1 MGKTPLTKRGAD
13 ALRKELQHLISVE
26 RPRIVK
32 AIEVARAHGDLREN
46 AEYHAAKEEQGF
58 KESRVSEIEAKLA
71 NARIVDVAQIGAQAK
86 GRIVFG
92 ALIVLADEDTGDEL
106 KYQIVGED
114 EADIK
119 AGLLSYASP
128 IARAVIGK
136 TSGDVVEVEVPG
148 GRRTLEVVEVQYQEA

>member
-1 MGKTPLTKRGAD
+1 
-13 ALRKELQHLISVE
+13 
-26 RPRIVK
+26 
-32 AIEVARAHGDLREN
+32 
-46 AEYHAAKEEQGF
+46 
-58 KESRVSEIEAKLA
+58 KLA